1 MKGAIDLHAPEPIAG
16 SYFVATYPPFSAW
29 DERGAQIFV
38 ETLGRRREPGAVP
51 PALGA
56 YIHIPFCVKRC
67 EFCYYLS
74 YDDRPEQLDA
84 YIEALLAEARILA
97 AEPGVADRGLTFAYI
112 GGGTPSALS
121 ERRIDH
127 LLRGLR
133 EALPWERAREVTFEC
148 APRTVT
154 PDKLR
159 VLREHGVTRVSM
171 GVQAMDDEV
180 LRRNGRIH
188 RVADIE
194 RAWEAVAAAG
204 FPVVNLD
211 LIVGLVGQSAESFFE
226 SLDRVIE
233 MDPESITV
241 YQLEIP
247 LNTPLYKAMQEGT
260 LDGSPAEWSTKRS
273 RLATAF
279 KRLESAGYHVR
290 SAYTAVKDPRRHGFV
305 YQDAQYTGAD
315 LLGLGAS
322 AFSCFGGVQHQNRA
336 ALPRYLAALEAG
348 GLPLWRGHEM
358 SAEERAI
365 REMVLQW
372 KLGRVDRRGFRRR
385 HGVDPAEHFSE
396 ALRPLCAA
404 GLARI
409 EPDAIVLTLE
419 GLVQAD
425 RVLPSFYLPHHRGI
439 RYS

>member
-1 MKGAIDLHAPEPIAG
+1 MAEPVDLHAPEPLAG
-16 SYFVATYPPFSAW
+16 SYFVATYPPFSVW
-29 DERGAQIFV
+29 SPEGADAYRAA
-38 ETLGRRREPGAVP
+38 LRRQREAAGVP

-56 YIHIPFCVKRC
+56 YVHIPFCVKRC

-74 YDDRPEQLDA
+74 YDDRPEQVDA
-84 YIEALLAEARILA
+84 YVDALLAEARILG
-97 AEPGVADRGLTFAYI
+97 AEPAVAGRGLTFAYV

-121 ERRIDH
+121 DRRIDR
-127 LLRGLR
+127 LLGGLR
-133 EALPWERAREVTFEC
+133 EALPWDRAREITFEC

-159 VLREHGVTRVSM
+159 VLRAHGVTRLSM

-180 LRRNGRIH
+180 LQRNGRIH

-194 RAWEAVAAAG
+194 KAWEAIASAG

-211 LIVGLVGQSAESFFE
+211 LIVGLVGQSAESFFS

-233 MDPESITV
+233 MDPESVTI

-247 LNTPLYKAMQEGT
+247 LNTPLYRALREGT
-260 LDGSPAEWSTKRS
+260 LDGSPAAWSTKRS

-279 KRLESAGYHVR
+279 KRLESAGYHIR

-322 AFSCFGGVQHQNRA
+322 AFSCFDGVQHQNRA
-336 ALPRYLAALEAG
+336 GLPEYLAALEAG
-348 GLPLWRGHEM
+348 GLPLWRGHRM
-358 SAEERAI
+358 SAEERAV

-372 KLGRVDRRGFRRR
+372 KLGRVDRRGFRKR
-385 HGVDPAEHFSE
+385 HGIDPADRFAE
-396 ALRPLCAA
+396 ALRPLCEA

-425 RVLPSFYLPHHRGI
+425 RVLPSFYLPGHRGI